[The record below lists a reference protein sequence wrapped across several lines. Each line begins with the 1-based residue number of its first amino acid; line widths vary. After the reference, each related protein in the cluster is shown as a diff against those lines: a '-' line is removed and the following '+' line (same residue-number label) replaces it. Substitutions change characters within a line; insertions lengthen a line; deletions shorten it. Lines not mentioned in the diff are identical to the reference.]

1 MMEDEALQVIQ
12 KMNVKING
20 TEDEVK
26 KFYGALEV
34 AKRALKKGIEAH
46 PLGALHDVKKVRCI
60 HVPVVVPVL
69 DGDQMQRDWR
79 IIVMD
84 AVKKSTGG
92 AHLESKQYSILKY
105 WA

>member
-34 AKRALKKGIEAH
+34 AKRALKKGIEVH
-46 PLGALHDVKKVRCI
+46 PLGALWYPFGMGTKC
-60 HVPVVVPVL
+60 
-69 DGDQMQRDWR
+69 
-79 IIVMD
+79 
-84 AVKKSTGG
+84 SETGELLSWMRSKNR
-92 AHLESKQYSILKY
+92 LEGH
-105 WA
+105 A